1 MDKDNNCVLEF
12 FGLQNLYNYAIQD
25 EEESLNKRRSYGILM
40 KRSLKLMDS
49 KVNELLAAMQVLKVV
64 EQGTK
69 KRVQDVTYENLFEI
83 QMQEILGIYSYHT
96 SAIKESIGQLPT
108 MDLLRNLYQTY
119 DDAEK
124 FSMINE
130 YFEKQT
136 DLFKLERLSRK
147 VKVSKAPYQFL
158 IKDEVF
164 EVPVIL
170 QYCEKE
176 IIEVVQGIINRKD
189 KTFKESD
196 FK

>member
-1 MDKDNNCVLEF
+1 
-12 FGLQNLYNYAIQD
+12 
-25 EEESLNKRRSYGILM
+25 
-40 KRSLKLMDS
+40 
-49 KVNELLAAMQVLKVV
+49 
-64 EQGTK
+64 
-69 KRVQDVTYENLFEI
+69 
-83 QMQEILGIYSYHT
+83 
-96 SAIKESIGQLPT
+96 
-108 MDLLRNLYQTY
+108 
-119 DDAEK
+119 
-124 FSMINE
+124 MINE

-136 DLFKLERLSRK
+136 DLIKLERLSRK